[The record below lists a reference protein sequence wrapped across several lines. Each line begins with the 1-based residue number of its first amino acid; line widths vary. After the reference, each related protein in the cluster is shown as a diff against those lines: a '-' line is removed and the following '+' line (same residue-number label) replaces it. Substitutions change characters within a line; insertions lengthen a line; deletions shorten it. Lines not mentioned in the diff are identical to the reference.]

1 MRRSMEVLM
10 DGVYVMVVVGF
21 FGICLGYITLLSGG
35 KS

>member
-1 MRRSMEVLM
+1 MLPDRGGFM

-21 FGICLGYITLLSGG
+21 FGICLGYIALLSGG